1 MEKNYFPGIL
11 WLVGGI
17 ICLVI
22 SHSGSEVHLVIK
34 GTSISY
40 GWLAVVIGVFRLL
53 VPPED

>member
-1 MEKNYFPGIL
+1 MDKNYLPGIL

-34 GTSISY
+34 GTHISY

-53 VPPED
+53 VPPDE